1 MQNPMTLKELGM
13 EKEDAKSEKM
23 RERRLRRLP
32 LFLQITAALF
42 SEGMLWILS
51 IWKMTSVL
59 KELWGNCK

>member
-1 MQNPMTLKELGM
+1 MQNPVTLKELGM
-13 EKEDAKSEKM
+13 EKKDAKSEKM

-32 LFLQITAALF
+32 LFLQITAAL
-42 SEGMLWILS
+42 LWILS